1 MNPMVLPLT
10 YISPGQ
16 SAQVVWLAGEPDMA
30 RRLDQLGFSPGETVR
45 CVLTKPRGGMSAYLA
60 RSAVIALR
68 ESDAA
73 VIFVRTDGAG
83 TPPPARHIVS

>member
-1 MNPMVLPLT
+1 MVLPLT

-45 CVLTKPRGGMSAYLA
+45 CVLKKPRGGMSAYLA
-60 RSAVIALR
+60 RSAVIA
-68 ESDAA
+68 
-73 VIFVRTDGAG
+73 VIFVRTDEAG